1 MSRPESGETEW
12 EAGLA
17 RLEEWLSWRFRDRRL
32 LAEALTHRSF
42 ANERGGE
49 PHYERLEFLG
59 DAVLGLLAAEWL
71 FVSRQGRS
79 EGELSLEKAYLISE
93 PVLARHGV
101 AVGLGPLLRLG
112 VGEERSGGREKP
124 SLLADAIEALLGA
137 LFLDGGLAPARV
149 LGFRLL
155 AEAASWERAAVARDP
170 KTALQEASQA
180 RGWELPVYETVTEEG
195 PDHAKRF
202 TIACR
207 IGGRRWGE
215 GAGLTKKAAEQAAA
229 ADALAALA
237 RAPAGAAE
245 ASP

>member
-1 MSRPESGETEW
+1 MARPESGETDW
-12 EAGLA
+12 ETGLT
-17 RLEEWLSWRFRDRRL
+17 RLEEWLGWRFRDRRL

-49 PHYERLEFLG
+49 SHYERLEFLG

-79 EGELSLEKAYLISE
+79 EGELSREKAYLISE
-93 PVLARHGV
+93 PVLARHGA

-124 SLLADAIEALLGA
+124 SLLADAVEALLGA
-137 LFLDGGLAPARV
+137 LFLDGGLAPVREV
-149 LGFRLL
+149 GFRLL

-170 KTALQEASQA
+170 KTALQEAAQA
-180 RGWELPVYETVTEEG
+180 RGWELPSYETVAEEG

-202 TIACR
+202 TVACR
-207 IGGRRWGE
+207 IGERAWGQ
-215 GAGLTKKAAEQAAA
+215 GSGLTKKAAEQAAA

-237 RAPAGAAE
+237 REAVPAGD

>member
-1 MSRPESGETEW
+1 MSRPEEVQADW
-12 EAGLA
+12 EARA
-17 RLEEWLSWRFRDRRL
+17 TRLEEWLGWSFRDRRL

-42 ANERGGE
+42 ANERSGE
-49 PHYERLEFLG
+49 PQYERLEFLG

-93 PVLARHGV
+93 PVLARHGA

-124 SLLADAIEALLGA
+124 SLLADAVEALLGA
-137 LFLDGGLAPARV
+137 LFLDGGLAPARA

-155 AEAASWERAAVARDP
+155 AEAASWQRAADARDP

-180 RGWELPVYETVTEEG
+180 RGWELPVYETVAAEG

-202 TIACR
+202 SIACR
-207 IGGRRWGE
+207 IGGRTWGE

-229 ADALAALA
+229 ADALTALA
-237 RAPAGAAE
+237 REAAGAAD

>member
-1 MSRPESGETEW
+1 MSRQGSGEADW

-17 RLEEWLSWRFRDRRL
+17 RLEEWFCWSFRDRSL

-93 PVLARHGV
+93 PVLARHG
-101 AVGLGPLLRLG
+101 AALGLGPLLRLG

-124 SLLADAIEALLGA
+124 SLLADAVEALLGA
-137 LFLDGGLAPARV
+137 LFLDGGLAPAREV
-149 LGFRLL
+149 GFRLL
-155 AEAASWERAAVARDP
+155 AEAASWERASVARDP
-170 KTALQEASQA
+170 KTALQEAAQA
-180 RGWELPVYETVTEEG
+180 RGWELPVYETVSEEG

-207 IGGRRWGE
+207 IGDRAWSRGT
-215 GAGLTKKAAEQAAA
+215 GLTKKAAEQAAA
-229 ADALAALA
+229 ADALAAL
-237 RAPAGAAE
+237 RREGAAAPE